1 MSETTEKKKRVAL
14 ITGASRGIG
23 RAIAVELARQGCSIL
38 VDYAGNT
45 AAAEE
50 TVRLCQ
56 AEGVEALAVQA
67 DVADEEAVKALV
79 KTTLEHFGAIDV
91 LVNNAGITRDNL
103 MLRMS
108 AEDFDLVIEKNLRG
122 AFLLTKYVGKE
133 MLHQR
138 RGRIVNVSSIVG
150 VHGNAC
156 QANYAASKAGLI
168 GLTKTT
174 ALEYASR
181 GITAN
186 AVAPGFIDTD
196 MTKVL
201 PEKVK
206 DAMLQQ
212 IPARQFGTPEDV
224 ANAVAFLASDDAR
237 YISGQVLGV
246 DGGMG
251 C

>member
-38 VDYAGNT
+38 VDYAGNA

-67 DVADEEAVKALV
+67 DVADEEAVKGLV

-122 AFLLTKYVGKE
+122 AFLMTKYVGKE

-138 RGRIVNVSSIVG
+138 RGRIVNISSIVD
-150 VHGNAC
+150 VHGTAGR
-156 QANYAASKAGLI
+156 ANYAASK
-168 GLTKTT
+168 
-174 ALEYASR
+174 
-181 GITAN
+181 
-186 AVAPGFIDTD
+186 D
-196 MTKVL
+196 
-201 PEKVK
+201 
-206 DAMLQQ
+206 
-212 IPARQFGTPEDV
+212 
-224 ANAVAFLASDDAR
+224 
-237 YISGQVLGV
+237 
-246 DGGMG
+246 
-251 C
+251 